1 MGHVGGYLAGSYFR
15 PSEEQLANEYR
26 KAIQHLTIFE
36 TASIEELQKQQLLN
50 LARILIKD
58 ESKIAQIEQILKKK
72 APEEAIVELRR
83 IVQ

>member
-1 MGHVGGYLAGSYFR
+1 MNASCTKR
-15 PSEEQLANEYR
+15 
-26 KAIQHLTIFE
+26 LTIFE
-36 TASIEELQKQQLLN
+36 TTSVEELQKQQLLN